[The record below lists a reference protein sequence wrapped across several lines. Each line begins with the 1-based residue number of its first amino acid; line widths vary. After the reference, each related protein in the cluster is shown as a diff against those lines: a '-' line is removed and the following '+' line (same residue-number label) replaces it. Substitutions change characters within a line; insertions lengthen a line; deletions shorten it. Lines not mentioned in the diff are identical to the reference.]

1 MTSFGIDIGTT
12 KSCFGY
18 EEDGTIKII
27 ENSLEE
33 EIIPSIVSIKEEKIK
48 VGEDAV
54 NYRTTNCNSTISE
67 FKRIIG
73 VDYSKTNLRF
83 LNYKNHLCYQLTE
96 EENAPVSIKFKNNK
110 YAPEEIY
117 AYIVKKAKENAFNSN
132 LSLKR
137 MVMTVPACF
146 GITKRRCIKRAAE
159 AELIKEL
166 KKGPHLEI
174 INESSAA
181 AIAYEYYNLVN
192 EQKTN
197 YKYDIYNNFGNLNPV
212 PSLTIQDKLILV
224 FDLGGGFF
232 DLSLISVEKKT
243 NKLILD
249 VKSTLGSP
257 NLGGIDFD
265 NKLVDYCI
273 KEFCNQVSINENI
286 IYQNKKVIQILKMK
300 CEIAK
305 KLLDSK
311 DSVVINENNIYN
323 NEDLFFK
330 ISREDFDRI
339 CNDLFKEIEYK
350 LNKILKIS
358 NVSPDNVNEILLIGG
373 ASKIPKVKQIVKN
386 KFKNSTIIDN
396 LDKNKIVAYGA
407 VLYSCEKNKSII
419 LNETIPYS
427 LGISIGNNDPISYIN
442 HGDKMYKIIKQNS
455 KMPITVSRE
464 FRIKNV
470 DNKTFKLYI
479 YEGNN
484 KYIKY
489 NKKIGEID
497 LNLEKAQ
504 IGTEINFNILF
515 SLDIDYILNVKVEIP
530 SLRINIEKKIG
541 KSEDILKIKSL
552 ESNDKISELSEH
564 KKELK
569 DYSSNIDKIE
579 EKNKESVLKN
589 CCECCDDILI
599 KYKQNYEKEDAI
611 EDIYNIINELFGYY
625 IEKLKIKNKK
635 VNDNKEII
643 SKIKEKMKY
652 LIDYFGYLENLLGLF
667 TSIHKFDKNI
677 FFEIVINY
685 IELMNNEGINILK
698 KKNKTKNYCAKIY
711 FENCK
716 NTLSKYINE
725 EELNSLDIKEEL
737 KIMYNVQKKINQ
749 FVLESFN
756 SKNKEN
762 NPINLEDLKN
772 QINSIK
778 TNEKKWLTDTLSLIE
793 ALQSNII

>member
-18 EEDGTIKII
+18 EEDGIIKII

-33 EIIPSIVSIKEEKIK
+33 EIIPSIISVKEDKVK
-48 VGEDAV
+48 VGIDAV
-54 NYRTTNCNSTISE
+54 NCRTSNYDSTISE

-83 LNYKNHLCYQLTE
+83 LNYKNHLSYQLTE

-117 AYIVKKAKENAFNSN
+117 AYIIKKAKESAFNIN
-132 LSLKR
+132 LSLKK
-137 MVMTVPACF
+137 MVMTAPACF
-146 GITKRRCIKRAAE
+146 GITKRRCMKKAAE
-159 AELIKEL
+159 AEL
-166 KKGPHLEI
+166 KKGSRLEI

-181 AIAYEYYNLVN
+181 AIAYEYNLDN
-192 EQKTN
+192 EQKAI
-197 YKYDIYNNFGNLNPV
+197 YKYDIYNNFENLNPV
-212 PSLTIQDKLILV
+212 PTLSIQNKLILV
-224 FDLGGGFF
+224 FDLGGGCF
-232 DLSLISVEKKT
+232 DLSLISVEKKA
-243 NKLILD
+243 NKLIFD
-249 VKSTLGSP
+249 VKSSLGNP

-265 NKLVDYCI
+265 NKLVEYCL
-273 KEFCNQVSINENI
+273 KEFCNKVNINENI

-305 KLLDSK
+305 KFLDSK
-311 DSVVINENNIYN
+311 DSVVINEYNIYE
-323 NEDLFFK
+323 NEDLFCK

-339 CNDLFKEIEYK
+339 CKDLYKEIEYK

-358 NVSPDNVNEILLIGG
+358 KVSPDNINEILLIGG
-373 ASKIPKVKQIVKN
+373 ASKIPKVKQIVIN
-386 KFKNSTIIDN
+386 KFKNSSIIDN

-442 HGDKMYKIIKQNS
+442 HGDKMYKVIKQYS
-455 KMPITVSRE
+455 KIPTTVSTE
-464 FRIKNV
+464 FKIKKVN
-470 DNKTFKLYI
+470 DKTLKLYI

-484 KYIKY
+484 KYVMY

-504 IGTEINFNILF
+504 IGTEINFNLLF
-515 SLDIDYILNVKVEIP
+515 NLDIDNILNIKVEIP
-530 SLRINIEKKIG
+530 SLEINIEKKIG
-541 KSEDILKIKSL
+541 KSENILKTKSL
-552 ESNDKISELSEH
+552 ESNDKISNLSEH
-564 KKELK
+564 KKDLK
-569 DYSSNIDKIE
+569 DYVNNIDKTE
-579 EKNKESVLKN
+579 ETNKGIVLEN
-589 CCECCDDILI
+589 CCKCCDDILNE
-599 KYKQNYEKEDAI
+599 YKQNYDKEDAI
-611 EDIYNIINELFGYY
+611 ENIYNIINELFGYY
-625 IEKLKIKNKK
+625 IERLKIKNKK

-643 SKIKEKMKY
+643 SKIKEKMEY
-652 LIDYFGYLENLLGLF
+652 LIDYFGYLENLLSLF

-698 KKNKTKNYCAKIY
+698 KKNKTKNYCSKIY

-716 NTLSKYINE
+716 NTLSKYIDE
-725 EELNSLDIKEEL
+725 AEFGSSDIKEEL
-737 KIMYNVQKKINQ
+737 KIMYNFQKKINQ
-749 FVLESFN
+749 FVLESLN
-756 SKNKEN
+756 SKNKVN
-762 NPINLEDLKN
+762 NSINLEDLKN

-778 TNEKKWLTDTLSLIE
+778 TNEKKWLMDSLSIIETLESYTF
-793 ALQSNII
+793 